1 MNLQRGIKQVIVV
14 LLLLISQK
22 IDVMA
27 QAKKSTSTDAVAAA
41 VETLRKAMVDAD
53 SVTLSQMVSPHLSY
67 GHSSGVVQDKQTF
80 IHALTSGSSDFVTI
94 ELSNQTIQVTG
105 STAIVRH
112 VLSGATNDGGKPG
125 NVKINIILV
134 WQKVKGSWQLLAR
147 QAFKVPAAS

>member
-1 MNLQRGIKQVIVV
+1 MKLQNVIKQLIVVV
-14 LLLLISQK
+14 LLLIIHK
-22 IDVMA
+22 ADVMA
-27 QAKKSTSTDAVAAA
+27 QAKKSTSAEAVAAA

-53 SVTLSQMVSPHLSY
+53 SVTLLQMVSPHLSY

-105 STAIVRH
+105 RAAVVRH
-112 VLSGATNDGGKPG
+112 VLSGTTNDGGKPG
-125 NVKINIILV
+125 NVKINILMV